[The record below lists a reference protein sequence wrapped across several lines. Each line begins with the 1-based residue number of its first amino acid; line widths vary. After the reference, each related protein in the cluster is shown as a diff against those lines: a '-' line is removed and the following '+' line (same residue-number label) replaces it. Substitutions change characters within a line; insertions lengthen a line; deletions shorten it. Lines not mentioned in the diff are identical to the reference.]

1 MMIMMIM
8 IILHNY
14 YYVPLIN
21 LVSSVITGKSQTE
34 ALMY

>member
-1 MMIMMIM
+1 MMMMMLLM

-21 LVSSVITGKSQTE
+21 LVSSIVTGKSQRPRP
-34 ALMY
+34 

>member
-1 MMIMMIM
+1 M

-14 YYVPLIN
+14 HYVPLIN
-21 LVSSVITGKSQTE
+21 LVSSVFTRKSQTE